1 MKATHILPL
10 VCAAMLALP
19 GCAPKND
26 QLEAQLMQHDAQLR
40 RMQPAQAD
48 ALNEVQAMRQELNE
62 IKGQLVDIRN
72 AGGAAAMV
80 DKLNRHEQALHQ
92 IETSMA
98 MNFNLGAPMA
108 AGAAGGAG
116 AGAAVGAA
124 SAGTAVPGQPVPVP
138 APAPAAQPAYGQAQP
153 QPISLTQASARESQ
167 AALPGAPV
175 QAAAPQQTNQ
185 VPTGETWGRE
195 TPKPEA
201 PKAQKDM
208 TIALYEA
215 GVNSFNARNYSEAQR
230 SFSDY
235 MKNFSS
241 SPKAPAAQ
249 YYLAECYF
257 QKNQFSDAALAYDTV
272 ITKYGSSAKAPAAY
286 LKQGI
291 CFSKMGQG
299 KAAQARMQE
308 LIRKFPSSPEAARA
322 KSFLKTNS

>member
-1 MKATHILPL
+1 MKAKHILPL
-10 VCAAMLALP
+10 ACAAMLALP
-19 GCAPKND
+19 GCAPKQD
-26 QLEAQLMQHDAQLR
+26 QLEAQLQQHDAQLR

-92 IETSMA
+92 IESSMA
-98 MNFNLGAPMA
+98 MNFNLGAPIA

-124 SAGTAVPGQPVPVP
+124 SAGTAVPAPTP
-138 APAPAAQPAYGQAQP
+138 AAYGQAQP
-153 QPISLTQASARESQ
+153 QPQPVSLTQASAREAQ
-167 AALPGAPV
+167 GAVPGQPV
-175 QAAAPQQTNQ
+175 QAAVPQQTNQ

-208 TIALYEA
+208 TIALYDA

-272 ITKYGSSAKAPAAY
+272 ITKYSNSAKAPAAY

-308 LIRKFPSSPEAARA
+308 LIRKYPSSPEAARA
-322 KSFLKTNS
+322 RSFLKTNS

>member
-1 MKATHILPL
+1 MKAKHILPL
-10 VCAAMLALP
+10 ACAAMLALP
-19 GCAPKND
+19 GCAPKQD
-26 QLEAQLMQHDAQLR
+26 QLEAQLQQHDAQLR

-92 IETSMA
+92 IESSMA
-98 MNFNLGAPMA
+98 MNFNLGAPIA
-108 AGAAGGAG
+108 AGVAGGAG

-124 SAGTAVPGQPVPVP
+124 SAGTAVPAPTPAAVP
-138 APAPAAQPAYGQAQP
+138 AAYGQAQP
-153 QPISLTQASARESQ
+153 QPVSLTQASAREAQ
-167 AALPGAPV
+167 GAMPGQPV
-175 QAAAPQQTNQ
+175 QAAVPQQTNQ

-208 TIALYEA
+208 TIALYDA

-272 ITKYGSSAKAPAAY
+272 ITKYSNSAKAPAAY

-308 LIRKFPSSPEAARA
+308 LIRKYPSSPEAARA
-322 KSFLKTNS
+322 RSFLKTNS

>member
-1 MKATHILPL
+1 MKAKHILPL
-10 VCAAMLALP
+10 ACAAMLALP
-19 GCAPKND
+19 GCAPKQD
-26 QLEAQLMQHDAQLR
+26 QLEAQLQQHDAQLR

-92 IETSMA
+92 IESSMA
-98 MNFNLGAPMA
+98 MNFNLGAPIA

-124 SAGTAVPGQPVPVP
+124 SAGTAVPAPTPAAVP
-138 APAPAAQPAYGQAQP
+138 AAYGQAQP
-153 QPISLTQASARESQ
+153 QPVSLTQASAREAQ
-167 AALPGAPV
+167 GAMPGQPV
-175 QAAAPQQTNQ
+175 QAAVPQQTNQ

-272 ITKYGSSAKAPAAY
+272 ITKYSNSAKAPAAY

-308 LIRKFPSSPEAARA
+308 LIRKYPSSPEAARA
-322 KSFLKTNS
+322 RSFLKTNS

>member
-1 MKATHILPL
+1 MKAKHILPL
-10 VCAAMLALP
+10 ACAAMLALP
-19 GCAPKND
+19 GCAPKQD
-26 QLEAQLMQHDAQLR
+26 QLEAQLQQHDAQLS

-92 IETSMA
+92 IESSMA
-98 MNFNLGAPMA
+98 MNFNLGAPIA

-124 SAGTAVPGQPVPVP
+124 SAGTAVPAPTP
-138 APAPAAQPAYGQAQP
+138 AAYGQAQP
-153 QPISLTQASARESQ
+153 QPVSLTQASAREAQ
-167 AALPGAPV
+167 GAVPGQPV
-175 QAAAPQQTNQ
+175 QAAVPQQTNQ

-272 ITKYGSSAKAPAAY
+272 ITKYSNSAKAPAAY

-308 LIRKFPSSPEAARA
+308 LIRKYPSSPEAARA
-322 KSFLKTNS
+322 RSFLKTNS

>member
-1 MKATHILPL
+1 MKAKHILPL
-10 VCAAMLALP
+10 ACAAMLALP
-19 GCAPKND
+19 GCAPKQD
-26 QLEAQLMQHDAQLR
+26 QLEAQLQQHDAQLR

-92 IETSMA
+92 IESSMA
-98 MNFNLGAPMA
+98 MNFNLGAPIA

-124 SAGTAVPGQPVPVP
+124 SAGTAVPAPTPAAVP
-138 APAPAAQPAYGQAQP
+138 AAYGQAQP
-153 QPISLTQASARESQ
+153 QPVSLTQASAREAQ
-167 AALPGAPV
+167 GAMPGQPV
-175 QAAAPQQTNQ
+175 QAAVPQQTNQ

-208 TIALYEA
+208 TIALYDA

-272 ITKYGSSAKAPAAY
+272 ITKYSNSAKAPAAY

-308 LIRKFPSSPEAARA
+308 LIRKYPSSPEAARA
-322 KSFLKTNS
+322 RSFLKTNS

>member
-1 MKATHILPL
+1 MKAKHILPL
-10 VCAAMLALP
+10 ACAAMLALP
-19 GCAPKND
+19 GCAPKQD
-26 QLEAQLMQHDAQLR
+26 QLEAQLQQHDAQLR

-92 IETSMA
+92 IESSMA
-98 MNFNLGAPMA
+98 MNFNLGAPIA

-124 SAGTAVPGQPVPVP
+124 SAGTAVPAPTP
-138 APAPAAQPAYGQAQP
+138 AAYGQAQP
-153 QPISLTQASARESQ
+153 QPVSLTQASAREAQ
-167 AALPGAPV
+167 GAVPGQPV
-175 QAAAPQQTNQ
+175 QAAVPQQTNQ

-208 TIALYEA
+208 TIALYDA

-272 ITKYGSSAKAPAAY
+272 ITKYSNSAKAPAAY

-308 LIRKFPSSPEAARA
+308 LIRKYPSSPEAARA
-322 KSFLKTNS
+322 RSFLKTNS

>member
-1 MKATHILPL
+1 MKAKHILPL
-10 VCAAMLALP
+10 ACAAMLALP

-92 IETSMA
+92 IESSMA
-98 MNFNLGAPMA
+98 MNFNLGAPIA

-124 SAGTAVPGQPVPVP
+124 SAGTAVPAPTPAAVP
-138 APAPAAQPAYGQAQP
+138 AAYGQAQP
-153 QPISLTQASARESQ
+153 QPVSLTQASARVAQ
-167 AALPGAPV
+167 GAVPGQPV
-175 QAAAPQQTNQ
+175 QAAVPQQSNQ

-208 TIALYEA
+208 TIALYDA

>member
-1 MKATHILPL
+1 MKAKHILPL
-10 VCAAMLALP
+10 ACAAMLALP
-19 GCAPKND
+19 GCAPKQD
-26 QLEAQLMQHDAQLR
+26 QLEAQLQQHDAQLR

-92 IETSMA
+92 IESSMA
-98 MNFNLGAPMA
+98 MNFNLGAPIA

-124 SAGTAVPGQPVPVP
+124 SAGTAVPAPTPAAVP
-138 APAPAAQPAYGQAQP
+138 AAYGQAQP
-153 QPISLTQASARESQ
+153 QPVSLTQASAREAQ
-167 AALPGAPV
+167 GAVPGQPV
-175 QAAAPQQTNQ
+175 QAAVPQQTNQ

-208 TIALYEA
+208 TIALYDA

-272 ITKYGSSAKAPAAY
+272 ITKYSNSAKAPAAY

-308 LIRKFPSSPEAARA
+308 LIRKYPSSPEAARA
-322 KSFLKTNS
+322 RSFLKTNS

>member
-1 MKATHILPL
+1 MKAKHILPL
-10 VCAAMLALP
+10 ACAAMLALP
-19 GCAPKND
+19 GCAPKQD
-26 QLEAQLMQHDAQLR
+26 QLEAQLQQHDAQLR

-92 IETSMA
+92 IESSMA
-98 MNFNLGAPMA
+98 MNFNLGAPIA

-124 SAGTAVPGQPVPVP
+124 SAGTAVPAPMPAAVP
-138 APAPAAQPAYGQAQP
+138 AAYGQAQP
-153 QPISLTQASARESQ
+153 QPVSLTQASAREAQ
-167 AALPGAPV
+167 GAMPGQPV
-175 QAAAPQQTNQ
+175 QAAVPQQTNQ

-208 TIALYEA
+208 TIALYDA

-272 ITKYGSSAKAPAAY
+272 ITKYSNSAKAPAAY

-308 LIRKFPSSPEAARA
+308 LIRKYPSSPEAARA
-322 KSFLKTNS
+322 RSFLKTNS

>member
-1 MKATHILPL
+1 M
-10 VCAAMLALP
+10 
-19 GCAPKND
+19 
-26 QLEAQLMQHDAQLR
+26 
-40 RMQPAQAD
+40 
-48 ALNEVQAMRQELNE
+48 
-62 IKGQLVDIRN
+62 
-72 AGGAAAMV
+72 
-80 DKLNRHEQALHQ
+80 
-92 IETSMA
+92 
-98 MNFNLGAPMA
+98 
-108 AGAAGGAG
+108 
-116 AGAAVGAA
+116 GAA
-124 SAGTAVPGQPVPVP
+124 SAGTAVPAPTPAAVP
-138 APAPAAQPAYGQAQP
+138 AAYGQAQP
-153 QPISLTQASARESQ
+153 QPVSLTQASAREAQ
-167 AALPGAPV
+167 GAMPGQPV
-175 QAAAPQQTNQ
+175 QAAVPQQTNQ

-208 TIALYEA
+208 TIALYDA

-272 ITKYGSSAKAPAAY
+272 ITKYSNSAKAPAAY

-308 LIRKFPSSPEAARA
+308 LIRKYPSSPEAARA
-322 KSFLKTNS
+322 RSFLKTNS